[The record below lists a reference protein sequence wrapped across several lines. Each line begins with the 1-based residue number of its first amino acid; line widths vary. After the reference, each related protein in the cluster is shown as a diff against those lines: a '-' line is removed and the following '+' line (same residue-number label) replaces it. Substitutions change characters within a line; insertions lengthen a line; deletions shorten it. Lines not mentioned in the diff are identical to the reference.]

1 MRLNL
6 PAELACEQA
15 LLFGRVS
22 RERAGE
28 NCSFL
33 SPSLARSREAHFAC
47 PNRRVC
53 SRAKSSLAV
62 RCRRRLNGPC
72 HAICYPGSL
81 FIIRLYLDIEAV
93 SCFLLEGVGD
103 SLRTAD
109 AFPVDQKCVCCSQAR
124 WEREDNVGV

>member
-1 MRLNL
+1 MK
-6 PAELACEQA
+6 
-15 LLFGRVS
+15 RVS
-22 RERAGE
+22 RERASERRGAE
-28 NCSFL
+28 ERIPFL

-47 PNRRVC
+47 QNRRAC

-103 SLRTAD
+103 SCEQQTHFRSTRNASAVRRLGG
-109 AFPVDQKCVCCSQAR
+109 
-124 WEREDNVGV
+124 REKAMSVFKVL